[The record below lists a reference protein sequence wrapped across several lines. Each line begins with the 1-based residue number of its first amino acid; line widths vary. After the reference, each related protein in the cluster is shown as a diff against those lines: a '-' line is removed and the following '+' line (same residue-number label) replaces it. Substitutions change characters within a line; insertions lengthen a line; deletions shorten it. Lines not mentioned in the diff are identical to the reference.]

1 MFQIAIQTPFN
12 FLHCNPIA
20 RPKCQVS
27 ILSLESTKS
36 IKHLTTTEILP
47 KPKKEREKKK
57 KIVVTKYEQ
66 TQRSDDENH

>member
-57 KIVVTKYEQ
+57 FVVTKYEQ